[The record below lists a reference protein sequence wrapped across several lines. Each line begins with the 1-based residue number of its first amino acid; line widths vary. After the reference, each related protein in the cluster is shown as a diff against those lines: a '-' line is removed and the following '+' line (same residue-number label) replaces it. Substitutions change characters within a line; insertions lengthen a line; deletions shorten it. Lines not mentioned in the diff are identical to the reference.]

1 MSPRRPSFTGV
12 FGLSRRDFLRA
23 AALWCVS
30 HRTWAESPKLPLARA
45 LRDELTLAL
54 KRANPLVV
62 LVSLEGCPFCK
73 VTREHYLVPLRE
85 QIGLQVVQ
93 VDMNSDAAL
102 QNFNGTV
109 TTHAQ
114 QVRAWGIKLAPTVL
128 FFGAHGAEVAPRLEG
143 AGAADFYGAYL
154 DARLERARD
163 AIRHK

>member
-1 MSPRRPSFTGV
+1 MATCVHPERRQ
-12 FGLSRRDFLRA
+12 FLVAASVALA
-23 AALWCVS
+23 AAAVARS
-30 HRTWAESPKLPLARA
+30 ASAAGAVLPAPQSLADELQRA
-45 LRDELTLAL
+45 LAN
-54 KRANPLVV
+54 ANPLVV
-62 LVSLEGCPFCK
+62 MVSLDGCPFCK

-85 QIGLQVVQ
+85 QIGLHVVQ

-102 QNFNGTV
+102 QIFDGTV

-128 FFGAHGAEVAPRLEG
+128 FFGHSGAEVAPRLEG